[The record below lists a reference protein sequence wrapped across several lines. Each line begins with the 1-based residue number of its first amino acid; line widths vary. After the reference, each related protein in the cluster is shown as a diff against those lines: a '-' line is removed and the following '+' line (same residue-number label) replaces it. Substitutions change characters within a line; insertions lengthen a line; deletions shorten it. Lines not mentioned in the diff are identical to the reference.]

1 MPELVDDKGRIE
13 KIVFQPIRGL
23 KTEGHQIGTS
33 REAIESEK
41 KNYEAI
47 IEDSKNQKAEDSIRL
62 VDSKLVVAAI
72 AEHTTEKGGLENI
85 LEKLNVGP
93 DSDVRGMIEENWE
106 TLTMMIQDKE
116 KQQAEVDD
124 ITETLGKI
132 KNPNGDNYKETEEKL
147 GKAKETLTKIV
158 GEVNRAKEGPQ
169 TTVDELEE
177 TISYVEGKISEAE
190 KIVIENESIIE
201 SIQVAELNYSAN
213 QSFYKDFYRDND
225 EYINTIVGEIEDEEV
240 GIYSAS
246 VARQKSS
253 RYLMIAN
260 LRNLIDKATSK
271 GLFSFIVDSLTDIE
285 IHILLMHKYSI
296 EELPGGYDVTTKSSL
311 YVPGKKVKVKTPDDT
326 PDLKVSWDKNIT
338 GGVMDV
344 A

>member
-1 MPELVDDKGRIE
+1 
-13 KIVFQPIRGL
+13 
-23 KTEGHQIGTS
+23 
-33 REAIESEK
+33 
-41 KNYEAI
+41 
-47 IEDSKNQKAEDSIRL
+47 
-62 VDSKLVVAAI
+62 
-72 AEHTTEKGGLENI
+72 
-85 LEKLNVGP
+85 
-93 DSDVRGMIEENWE
+93 
-106 TLTMMIQDKE
+106 MMIQDKE

>member
-72 AEHTTEKGGLENI
+72 AEHTTEKGGLKNI